1 MRALMEENGVRILG
15 AEAFDYFKSWIN
27 PVVRELAPIM
37 PGAKPSEIA
46 KMCVPEVTAG
56 DVRNALTLMVQAGLL
71 HLRPDGSYVQT
82 NKGLSGDPALVAGA
96 MHAMQKQL
104 TLLAADALDGVAR
117 EDRNISGLTFGVDEK
132 TLWHLSEE
140 LDLFRQKVKDIL
152 SKVENYDRV
161 YRLNLHLF
169 PLSKAKEGKDEN
181 QG

>member
-1 MRALMEENGVRILG
+1 V
-15 AEAFDYFKSWIN
+15 
-27 PVVRELAPIM
+27 
-37 PGAKPSEIA
+37 
-46 KMCVPEVTAG
+46 
-56 DVRNALTLMVQAGLL
+56 
-71 HLRPDGSYVQT
+71 
-82 NKGLSGDPALVAGA
+82 VAGHPDVA
-96 MHAMQKQL
+96 AHVVEGFQDGAP
-104 TLLAADALDGVAR
+104 LAERAGQAALDGVAR